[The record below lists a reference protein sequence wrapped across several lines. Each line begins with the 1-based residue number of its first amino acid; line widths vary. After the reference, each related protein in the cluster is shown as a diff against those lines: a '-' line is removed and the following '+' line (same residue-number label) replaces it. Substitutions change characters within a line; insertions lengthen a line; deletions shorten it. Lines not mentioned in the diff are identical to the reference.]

1 MSSWPKTVVAI
12 TKKALANQ
20 GDSVRAE
27 GAANYMKHVAPFIGI
42 ATPERR
48 ALTKAV
54 WTDLSLPTSDDLGT
68 AALSLFALPQR
79 EYHYAACDLI
89 AKYIA
94 CADEYFLAEYLEQL
108 LTTKSWWDTVDGLVT
123 AGVSPL
129 CFRYD
134 ATKIIDEWSSSE
146 NIWLVRAAIC
156 HQRGWKLDTDID
168 RVLEICGQHWNQ
180 KEFFIAKAIGW
191 ALRDITRFHP
201 RAVGSFLQKHPSPN
215 AVARRE
221 AERGLARCSQ

>member
-1 MSSWPKTVVAI
+1 MSSWPKTVVAV

-20 GDSVRAE
+20 GNVERAE
-27 GAANYMKHVAPFIGI
+27 GAGNYMKHVAPFIGI

-48 ALTKAV
+48 ALTKAA
-54 WTDLSLPTSDDLGT
+54 WTDLSLPTSDELGT

-89 AKYIA
+89 AKYTA

-108 LTTKSWWDTVDGLVT
+108 LTTRSCWDTVDGLVT

-129 CFRYD
+129 CLRYD
-134 ATKIIDEWSSSE
+134 AAEIIDEWSSSE
-146 NIWLVRAAIC
+146 NIWLIRAAIG
-156 HQRGWKLDTDID
+156 HQRGWKKDTDVKRI
-168 RVLEICGQHWNQ
+168 LEICDQHWDE

-191 ALRDITRFHP
+191 ALRDITRFDP
-201 RAVGSFLQKHPSPN
+201 RAVRSFLQVHPSPN
-215 AVARRE
+215 SVAVRE
-221 AERGLARCSQ
+221 AQRGLDRLRS

>member
-1 MSSWPKTVVAI
+1 MSSWADLVI
-12 TKKALANQ
+12 RLTKNALSPHV
-20 GDSVRAE
+20 DVTRAE
-27 GAANYMKHVAPFIGI
+27 GAGNYMKHIAPFIGI

-48 ALTKAV
+48 AFTKAA
-54 WTDLSLPTSDDLGT
+54 WTDLTNPTSDELGE
-68 AALSLFALPQR
+68 AAIKLFGLPER

-89 AKYIA
+89 ARYISA
-94 CADEYFLAEYLEQL
+94 TDEYFLAEFLEPL
-108 LTTKSWWDTVDGLVT
+108 LITKSWWDTVDGLVT

-156 HQRGWKLDTDID
+156 HQRGWKLETDFD
-168 RVLEICGQHWNQ
+168 RVLEICAQHWEQ
-180 KEFFIAKAIGW
+180 REFFIAKAIGW
-191 ALRDITRFHP
+191 ALRDLAPLSPSAVRHFLHSHP
-201 RAVGSFLQKHPSPN
+201 QPN
-215 AVARRE
+215 TVARRE